1 LKWIETRGGNE
12 KISGTPLRPSKFAG
26 KLFSLLRIF
35 RAGAM
40 GCRLQAYTMNNLSDR
55 INAIEESATLAMAA
69 KAREFK
75 NKGIDVITLSLGEPD
90 FKTPQHIC
98 EAAKK
103 AIDEGKYFAYP
114 PVAGYQDLREALAA
128 KYQKDNKVAYKAENI
143 VVSNG
148 AKQSIAN
155 AMLALLNPHD
165 EVIVFSPYWVSYD
178 ALVRLAE
185 GTPVMVKG
193 QIENDFK
200 VTAAQLEAAITS
212 RTKAIIFSSPCNP
225 TGTVFSRAELEAIAK
240 VVVKHNI
247 LAIADEI
254 YEHINFTGDQVS
266 IASFPGMLE
275 RTITVNGFAKG
286 FAMTG
291 WRVGYIA
298 APKWIADGC
307 NKVQGQITSANCS
320 IAQRAAL
327 AAITGDI
334 APTNK
339 MVEEYHKRREIVFGL
354 LKDIPGI
361 KSNYPQG
368 AFYFFPD
375 VSHYFG
381 KSTGDRKI
389 SNGDDFCLYM
399 LEEAHVSLVPG
410 SAFGEDNCVRLSY
423 AASEKDLREA
433 LKRMRESLA
442 KLK

>member
-1 LKWIETRGGNE
+1 
-12 KISGTPLRPSKFAG
+12 
-26 KLFSLLRIF
+26 
-35 RAGAM
+35 
-40 GCRLQAYTMNNLSDR
+40 MNQLSNR

-75 NKGIDVITLSLGEPD
+75 NKGIDVISLSLGEPD
-90 FKTPQHIC
+90 FQTPQHIC
-98 EAAKK
+98 DAAKK
-103 AIDEGKYFAYP
+103 AIDDGRYFAYP

-128 KYQKDNKVAYKAENI
+128 KYNKENNVPYKAENI

-155 AMLALLNPHD
+155 AMLALLNPGD

-185 GTPVMVKG
+185 ATPVIVKG
-193 QIENDFK
+193 GIENDFK
-200 VTAAQLEAAITS
+200 VSAAQFEAAITPK
-212 RTKAIIFSSPCNP
+212 TKAVIFSSPCNP
-225 TGTVFSRAELEAIAK
+225 TGTVFTTKELEAIAK
-240 VVVKHNI
+240 IVVKHNI
-247 LAIADEI
+247 IAIADEI
-254 YEHINFTGDQVS
+254 YEHINFIGDKIS
-266 IASFPGMLE
+266 IASFPGMFE

-327 AAITGDI
+327 AAITGDS
-334 APTNK
+334 APTQK
-339 MVEEYHKRREIVFGL
+339 MVDEYKRRRDIVYNL
-354 LKDIPGI
+354 LIDIPGI

-375 VSHYFG
+375 VSSFYG
-381 KSTGDRKI
+381 KSDGKMTVR
-389 SNGDDFCLYM
+389 NGDDFCLYM
-399 LEEAHVSLVPG
+399 LEVAHVSMVPG
-410 SAFGEDNCVRLSY
+410 GAFGDENCVRLSY

-433 LKRMRESLA
+433 LTRMKNALA
-442 KLK
+442 NLK

>member
-1 LKWIETRGGNE
+1 
-12 KISGTPLRPSKFAG
+12 
-26 KLFSLLRIF
+26 
-35 RAGAM
+35 
-40 GCRLQAYTMNNLSDR
+40 MNQQLSDR
-55 INAIEESATLAMAA
+55 INAIQESATLAMAA

-75 NKGIDVITLSLGEPD
+75 NKGIDVISLSLGEPD
-90 FKTPQHIC
+90 FKTPLHIC

-114 PVAGYQDLREALAA
+114 PVSGYQDLREAIAT
-128 KYQKDNKVAYKAENI
+128 KYQKENGVPYKAENI

-155 AMLALLNPHD
+155 AMLALLNPGD

-178 ALVRLAE
+178 ALVRLTEAV
-185 GTPVMVKG
+185 PVVVKG
-193 QIENDFK
+193 GIENDFK
-200 VTAAQLEAAITS
+200 VTASQLEQAITP
-212 RTKAIIFSSPCNP
+212 RTKGMIFSSPCNP
-225 TGTVFSRAELEAIAK
+225 TGTVFSGKELEEIAK
-240 VVVKHNI
+240 VVVKHDI

-254 YEHINFTGDQVS
+254 YEHINFTGEQVS
-266 IASFPGMLE
+266 IASFPGMFE
-275 RTITVNGFAKG
+275 RTLTVNGFAKG

-327 AAITGDI
+327 AAITGDLT
-334 APTNK
+334 PTNK
-339 MVEEYHKRREIVFGL
+339 MVEEYGQRREIVFSL
-354 LKDIPGI
+354 LKEIPGV

-375 VSHYFG
+375 VSSFYG
-381 KSTGDRKI
+381 KSDGSRKI
-389 SNGDDFCLYM
+389 QNGDDFCLYM
-399 LEEAHVSLVPG
+399 LEQAHVSLVPG
-410 SAFGEDNCVRLSY
+410 GAFGDENCVRLSY

-433 LKRMRESLA
+433 LKRIKEALA

>member
-1 LKWIETRGGNE
+1 
-12 KISGTPLRPSKFAG
+12 
-26 KLFSLLRIF
+26 
-35 RAGAM
+35 
-40 GCRLQAYTMNNLSDR
+40 MNQLSNR

-75 NKGIDVITLSLGEPD
+75 SKGIDVIGLSLGEPD
-90 FKTPQHIC
+90 FKTPAHIC

-103 AIDEGKYFAYP
+103 AIDDGKYFAYP

-128 KYQKDNKVAYKAENI
+128 KYQKENNVPYKAENI

-155 AMLALLNPHD
+155 AMLALLNPGD

-178 ALVRLAE
+178 ALVRLTEA
-185 GTPVMVKG
+185 TPVMVKG
-193 QIENDFK
+193 GIENDFK
-200 VTAAQLEAAITS
+200 VTAQQLEQAVTS
-212 RTKAIIFSSPCNP
+212 KTKAIIFSSPCNP
-225 TGTVFSRAELEAIAK
+225 TGTVFSGKELKAIAE
-240 VVVKHNI
+240 VVVKHNLI
-247 LAIADEI
+247 AIADEI
-254 YEHINFTGDQVS
+254 YEHINFTGEQVS
-266 IASFPGMLE
+266 IASFPGMFE

-327 AAITGDI
+327 AAITGDPR
-334 APTNK
+334 PTNE
-339 MVEEYHKRREIVFGL
+339 MVKEYRQRREIVHAL
-354 LKDIPGI
+354 LKEIPGV

-375 VSHYFG
+375 VSHYYG
-381 KSTGDRKI
+381 MSDGTKKI
-389 SNGDDFCLYM
+389 QNGDDFCLYM
-399 LEEAHVSLVPG
+399 LEQARVSLVPG
-410 SAFGEDNCVRLSY
+410 SAFGDGNCIRLSY

-433 LKRMRESLA
+433 LNRMKEALK
-442 KLK
+442 KLKS